1 MQFIGYLATL
11 HACSL
16 ASMAM
21 HLPHICFCQSWH
33 TCRPLV
39 VDLHHVFK
47 TQSVGD
53 VLPYNGYFN
62 SRLEVLNIASGEL
75 CMHGPTPRPEE
86 VEEEASDDTVI
97 LIGAP
102 IQVHTLARMLHVA
115 CTKFT
120 HKAAINMHVASY
132 PLTIPFWL

>member
-16 ASMAM
+16 ESMAM

-53 VLPYNGYFN
+53 VLPYNAYLN
-62 SRLEVLNIASGEL
+62 SHLEVLNIASSEL
-75 CMHGPTPRPEE
+75 CMAIVNPTPRPEE

-97 LIGAP
+97 TNWYTNSTHPCKNATCGMHKI
-102 IQVHTLARMLHVA
+102 H
-115 CTKFT
+115 
-120 HKAAINMHVASY
+120 HKAAI
-132 PLTIPFWL
+132 